1 MSMRKL
7 LEWGGVAA
15 GVVLI
20 AFGIASLVL
29 AIGGHNDVRTQ
40 LKQEQIVGSPDMTPE
55 AIAQEAT
62 DAGLPASIDLPT
74 CNVADETI
82 DTGSEAKCFA
92 SYMRIHALE
101 STGGL
106 TYAEMGRF
114 QSAANPDD
122 PAGTSDEAAA
132 AKDENGQPISNGAR
146 NIWVTETAL
155 ATALNVSF
163 LAESTALFGVVVAIA
178 LILSGIGFI
187 VLALGGALRRD
198 REYAEKGAPAPE
210 SPATA
215 AK

>member
-20 AFGIASLVL
+20 GFGIASLVL
-29 AIGGHNDVRTQ
+29 AIGGHNEVRTQ
-40 LKQEQIVGSPDMTPE
+40 LEQEQIVGSPDMTPE
-55 AIAQEAT
+55 AIAQEAK

-106 TYAEMGRF
+106 TYAQMGRF

-187 VLALGGALRRD
+187 VLALGGALRRA
-198 REYAEKGAPAPE
+198 RETGREEVSRAESGVGA
-210 SPATA
+210 T
-215 AK
+215 

>member
-29 AIGGHNDVRTQ
+29 AIGGHNEVGTQ
-40 LKQEQIVGSPDMTPE
+40 LEQEQIVGSPDMTPE
-55 AIAQEAT
+55 AIAQEAK

-106 TYAEMGRF
+106 TYAQMGRF

-132 AKDENGQPISNGAR
+132 AQDENGQPISNGAR

-187 VLALGGALRRD
+187 VLALGGALRRA
-198 REYAEKGAPAPE
+198 RESGREELPKGE
-210 SPATA
+210 SPAGAT
-215 AK
+215 

>member
-1 MSMRKL
+1 MSTRKL

-15 GVVLI
+15 GVVLL
-20 AFGIASLVL
+20 AFGIGSLVL
-29 AIGGHNDVRTQ
+29 AIAGHNEVRSQ
-40 LKQEQIVGSPDMTPE
+40 LSQEKIVGSPDMTPE
-55 AIAQEAT
+55 AIAQEAK
-62 DAGLPASIDLPT
+62 DAGLPSSVALPS
-74 CNVADETI
+74 CNVADEEI

-92 SYMRIHALE
+92 SYMRVHALE

-122 PAGTSDEAAA
+122 AKGTNDEAAA

-178 LILSGIGFI
+178 LILAGLGFVI
-187 VLALGGALRRD
+187 LALGGALRRTG
-198 REYAEKGAPAPE
+198 RQEP
-210 SPATA
+210 
-215 AK
+215 

>member
-20 AFGIASLVL
+20 GFGIASLVL
-29 AIGGHNDVRTQ
+29 AIGGHNEVRTQ
-40 LKQEQIVGSPDMTPE
+40 LEQEQIVGSPDMTPE
-55 AIAQEAT
+55 AIAQEAK

-106 TYAEMGRF
+106 TYAQMGRF

-187 VLALGGALRRD
+187 VLALGGALRRA
-198 REYAEKGAPAPE
+198 RETEREEVSRAESGVGA
-210 SPATA
+210 T
-215 AK
+215 

>member
-15 GVVLI
+15 GLVLI
-20 AFGIASLVL
+20 GFGIASLVL
-29 AIGGHNDVRTQ
+29 AIGGHNEVRTQ
-40 LKQEQIVGSPDMTPE
+40 LKQEQIVGAPDMTPE
-55 AIAQEAT
+55 AIAQEAK
-62 DAGLPASIDLPT
+62 DAGLPATIDLPT
-74 CNVADETI
+74 CNVADQTI

-106 TYAEMGRF
+106 TYAEMGRY
-114 QSAANPDD
+114 QSAASPDD
-122 PAGTSDEAAA
+122 PKGTNDEAAA

-146 NIWVTETAL
+146 NVWVTETAL

-187 VLALGGALRRD
+187 VLALGGALRRA
-198 REYAEKGAPAPE
+198 RESGREEVPQAE
-210 SPATA
+210 SA
-215 AK
+215 AGPT

>member
-1 MSMRKL
+1 MNVRKL

-15 GVVLI
+15 GIVLVG
-20 AFGIASLVL
+20 FGIASLVL
-29 AIGGHNDVRTQ
+29 AIGGHNEVRTQ

-55 AIAQEAT
+55 AIAQEAQ

-74 CNVADETI
+74 CNVADKTI

-187 VLALGGALRRD
+187 VLALGGALRRA
-198 REYAEKGAPAPE
+198 RESGREEVPRAESAAGAN
-210 SPATA
+210 
-215 AK
+215 

>member
-20 AFGIASLVL
+20 AFGIGSLVL
-29 AIGGHNDVRTQ
+29 AIGGHNEVGTQ
-40 LKQEQIVGSPDMTPE
+40 LEQEQIVGSPDMTPE
-55 AIAQEAT
+55 AITQEAK
-62 DAGLPASIDLPT
+62 DAGLSASIDLPT

-106 TYAEMGRF
+106 TYAQMGRY

-122 PAGTSDEAAA
+122 PAGTNDEAAA

-187 VLALGGALRRD
+187 VLALGGALRRA
-198 REYAEKGAPAPE
+198 RESGGEEVTASE
-210 SPATA
+210 SGGST
-215 AK
+215 

>member
-7 LEWGGVAA
+7 LEWGGIAA

-20 AFGIASLVL
+20 GFGIASLVL
-29 AIGGHNDVRTQ
+29 AIGGHNEVRTQ

-55 AIAQEAT
+55 AIAQEAK

-74 CNVADETI
+74 CNVAEQTI

-114 QSAANPDD
+114 QSAANPED
-122 PAGTSDEAAA
+122 PAGTNDEAAA

-187 VLALGGALRRD
+187 VLALGGALRRARD
-198 REYAEKGAPAPE
+198 SGREEVPKAESAAGA
-210 SPATA
+210 T
-215 AK
+215 

>member
-15 GVVLI
+15 GLVLI
-20 AFGIASLVL
+20 GFGIASLVL
-29 AIGGHNDVRTQ
+29 AIGGHNEVRTQ

-55 AIAQEAT
+55 AIAQEAK
-62 DAGLPASIDLPT
+62 DAGLPATIDLPT
-74 CNVADETI
+74 CNVADQTI

-187 VLALGGALRRD
+187 VLALGGALRRA
-198 REYAEKGAPAPE
+198 RETGREEVSRAESAAD
-210 SPATA
+210 AT
-215 AK
+215 

>member
-15 GVVLI
+15 GLVLI
-20 AFGIASLVL
+20 GFGIASLVL
-29 AIGGHNDVRTQ
+29 AIGGHNEVRTQ

-55 AIAQEAT
+55 TIAQEAK

-187 VLALGGALRRD
+187 VLALGGALRQG
-198 REYAEKGAPAPE
+198 REYADKGVPAPE
-210 SPATA
+210 SQATA
-215 AK
+215 AE